1 MPNFTMSVPPK
12 LSGNAGQDL
21 IALKEWGT
29 ALADELSYLFSHLD
43 AGNVAEAASVKAEN
57 INTNSAKITNAQI
70 GELTADKLVTGSVDT
85 SIVTIHDKSGT
96 LTMTGSAIQIGDGQ
110 QDRFIARFDK
120 TDGTFTFALINDE
133 GDPTVYI
140 DDGGNAIFTG
150 TVESSNI
157 FSTHMIG
164 TSTEAYQ
171 QKEGG
176 VFADIN
182 PTGIK
187 IMQDKNHVRNQK
199 LGLAVGNDGTA
210 YIILG
215 AGDGTDAVTINGVTY
230 TNGTFNIQKFNNGA
244 SMGIV
249 GSAPFIS
256 FWQNSGNIN
265 IDGTKVLING
275 MDVVEEIRALK
286 NTGNTVLSQEES

>member
-1 MPNFTMSVPPK
+1 
-12 LSGNAGQDL
+12 
-21 IALKEWGT
+21 
-29 ALADELSYLFSHLD
+29 
-43 AGNVAEAASVKAEN
+43 
-57 INTNSAKITNAQI
+57 
-70 GELTADKLVTGSVDT
+70 
-85 SIVTIHDKSGT
+85 
-96 LTMTGSAIQIGDGQ
+96 MTGSAIQIGDGQ

-286 NTGNTVLSQEES
+286 NTGNTALSQEES

>member
-1 MPNFTMSVPPK
+1 MPNFTMPVPPK
-12 LSGNAGQDL
+12 LSGNSRQDL

-43 AGNVAEAASVKAEN
+43 AGNVSEAASVKAEN
-57 INTNSAKITNAQI
+57 INTNHARITNAQI
-70 GELTADKLVTGSVDT
+70 GELTADKLTAGSVDT
-85 SIVTIHDKSGT
+85 SVVTVQDKNGT
-96 LTMTGSAIQIGDGQ
+96 LSMTGSALCIGDQ
-110 QDRFIARFDK
+110 NQNRLIAQYNKAQD
-120 TDGTFTFALINDE
+120 TFTFALFNAA

-140 DDGGNAIFTG
+140 DDDGNAIFTG
-150 TVESSNI
+150 TVESSSI

-164 TSTEAYQ
+164 TSSEAYQ
-171 QKEGG
+171 QNEGG

-187 IMQDKNHVRNQK
+187 IMQDNNHIRNQK

-215 AGDGTDAVTINGVTY
+215 AGDGTDEVTINGVTY

-244 SMGIV
+244 SMGII
-249 GSAPFIS
+249 GSEPFIS
-256 FWQNSGNIN
+256 FWQNNGNIT

-286 NTGNTVLSQEES
+286 GPASE